1 MKNERPPRLA
11 AWILSRIAAAGD
23 QHAVLG
29 DCEEI
34 YSAMVAEKGLPAARS
49 WYRSQVLRSL
59 PLFVLNRIS
68 GSAAMFR
75 SYLQTALRNM
85 LKHRSYSLL
94 SISGLAIGLAC
105 CFIIILYLA
114 EEASYDDFHR
124 DPASIYR
131 VVRQMP
137 DAHGPATRNPLAP
150 ALKENFPEIELA
162 VRTWLLR
169 EPTTFWLGE
178 KDFRQEGVLFA
189 DPEFFRLFTYE
200 FIAGH
205 PGRALDG
212 KFSLVLT
219 ESAAK
224 RYFGAK
230 NQVGRTL
237 SFDGEFDLNVTA
249 VIKDVPHNSHL
260 QFEVVLPL
268 ESLNAIAG
276 YVYGY
281 DPAQYRLLD
290 DWMAGMINTYLKLVP
305 EADPAALERK
315 FPDFLKIYAPR
326 NKELLD
332 ETLYLQPVRDI
343 HLHSQYPSDTDKIS
357 DIKFVYLLAA
367 IGLVILLMSCFNS
380 VNLTTAR
387 FASRLKEVAIRKV
400 VGALKRQLVAQ
411 FLIESFLS
419 SLLAFILGFLLV
431 LLLAPA
437 ISGPLDYSLGLRS
450 LHSAPPL
457 LIIFLTGALAALLS
471 GSYPAIFFSAF
482 QPVNVIKGGD
492 LSSRRRKGVRSA
504 LVIFQFTI
512 TISLLVGTGTV
523 FRQVR
528 YMKSKDLGYEKE
540 QVLIVP
546 VKDDDV
552 RNRSEALK
560 NELLQAAGVSSVSF
574 SSVLPSRII
583 GSTTMDLNIDG
594 ERKVFE
600 MNTIATDTDFLDVY
614 KIALTQGRYFS
625 RDYPADA
632 EGAVVLN
639 ERAAAVLNWR
649 DPVGKE
655 LRVFGGPRR
664 VIGVVR
670 DFHFQPLHNSI
681 GPLAMRLGSGR
692 YASLRVSTSD
702 IPQTLA
708 EVRGVFQM
716 FAPRRAFEY
725 FFLDDDFRN
734 LYRAEQNFGRTIG
747 YFTLFAIMVSS
758 LGLFGLSL
766 FLAEKKTK
774 EIGIRKVLGASA
786 AGLALMLYRE
796 FARLALLANLIAW
809 PVAYVVLN
817 RWLQR
822 FAYRVEVALP
832 TFALAAIVTL
842 GLAFLAVGYQ
852 SVKVASANP
861 VKSLRYE

>member
-1 MKNERPPRLA
+1 
-11 AWILSRIAAAGD
+11 
-23 QHAVLG
+23 
-29 DCEEI
+29 
-34 YSAMVAEKGLPAARS
+34 
-49 WYRSQVLRSL
+49 
-59 PLFVLNRIS
+59 
-68 GSAAMFR
+68 MFR

-85 LKHRSYSLL
+85 LKHWSYSLL
-94 SISGLAIGLAC
+94 SILGLAIGLAC

-124 DPASIYR
+124 DSASVYR

-137 DAHGPATRNPLAP
+137 DVHGPATRNPLAP
-150 ALKENFPEIELA
+150 ALKQNFPEIELA

-169 EPTTFWLGE
+169 EPYTFWLGE
-178 KDFRQEGVLFA
+178 KDFRQEGILFA
-189 DPEFFRLFTYE
+189 DREFFRLFTYE
-200 FIAGH
+200 FITGD
-205 PGRALDG
+205 PDRALDG

-224 RYFGAK
+224 KYFGAG
-230 NQVGRTL
+230 NQAGRTL

-260 QFEVVLPL
+260 QFEAVLPL

-326 NKELLD
+326 NKELRD
-332 ETLYLQPVRDI
+332 ETLYLQPIRDI
-343 HLHSQYPSDTDKIS
+343 HLHSQYRSDTDKIS

-367 IGLVILLMSCFNS
+367 IGLVILLISCFNS

-387 FASRLKEVAIRKV
+387 FASRLKEVGIRKV
-400 VGALKRQLVAQ
+400 FGAIKRQLVVQ
-411 FLIESFLS
+411 FLMESFLS

-431 LLLAPA
+431 LFMAPA
-437 ISGPLDYSLGLRS
+437 ISGRLNYSLGLQS
-450 LHSAPPL
+450 LRNAPPL
-457 LIIFLTGALAALLS
+457 LAIFLTGALAALLS

-482 QPVNVIKGGD
+482 QPVNIIKGGD

-512 TISLLVGTGTV
+512 TISLLVEPGTV

-528 YMKSKDLGYEKE
+528 YMTSKDLGYEKE

-546 VKDDDV
+546 VKDEDV
-552 RNRSEALK
+552 RSRSEALK
-560 NELLQAAGVSSVSF
+560 NELLRAAGVSSVSF

-600 MNTIATDTDFLDVY
+600 MNTIVTDTDFLDVY
-614 KIALTQGRYFS
+614 KIALSQGRYFS

-632 EGAVVLN
+632 DGAVVLN

-649 DPVGKE
+649 DPV
-655 LRVFGGPRR
+655 R
-664 VIGVVR
+664 
-670 DFHFQPLHNSI
+670 Q
-681 GPLAMRLGSGR
+681 
-692 YASLRVSTSD
+692 
-702 IPQTLA
+702 
-708 EVRGVFQM
+708 
-716 FAPRRAFEY
+716 
-725 FFLDDDFRN
+725 
-734 LYRAEQNFGRTIG
+734 
-747 YFTLFAIMVSS
+747 
-758 LGLFGLSL
+758 
-766 FLAEKKTK
+766 
-774 EIGIRKVLGASA
+774 GAS
-786 AGLALMLYRE
+786 
-796 FARLALLANLIAW
+796 
-809 PVAYVVLN
+809 
-817 RWLQR
+817 
-822 FAYRVEVALP
+822 RV
-832 TFALAAIVTL
+832 
-842 GLAFLAVGYQ
+842 
-852 SVKVASANP
+852 
-861 VKSLRYE
+861 